1 MRKITLIVLAFILA
15 IIGLIK
21 RETVPLYLTI
31 VIVFLLILYAVIQII
46 IEQKQY
52 KEEAKSK
59 YFGVLKPKSK
69 ILLSAEKNTFPK
81 FEFGDS
87 GAILVKAGKP
97 DEPLFKIFR
106 DNYLTIKIKRGK
118 MKVSTII
125 RDRNGAIIAELEN
138 NEWKVNQNNSFD
150 RNYSKNALEVKDS
163 SGDIVLQVKLI
174 EDRVQFQGKFYDSR
188 GNGVAFGKVRG
199 SDGKIGGCIEIT
211 GTARPNLTL
220 HIEPIFEYPSEL
232 HLGELRNEH

>member
-15 IIGLIK
+15 IMGLIK

-31 VIVFLLILYAVIQII
+31 VIVFLLVLYAVIQII
-46 IEQKQY
+46 IEQKQS
-52 KEEAKSK
+52 KDEAKSK

-87 GAILVKAGKP
+87 GAILVFAGKQG
-97 DEPLFKIFR
+97 EPLIRIFKDSSI
-106 DNYLTIKIKRGK
+106 TIVIEDEQVKA
-118 MKVSTII
+118 STII
-125 RDRNGAIIAELEN
+125 RDRSGAIIAELMN
-138 NEWKVNQNNSFD
+138 NEWKVNPNNFFD

-163 SGDIVLQVKLI
+163 SGDVVLQLRLI
-174 EDRVQFQGKFYDSR
+174 EDRVQFQAKFYDLR
-188 GNGVAFGKVRG
+188 GNGVALGKVRG
-199 SDGKIGGCIEIT
+199 PNGKIGGSIEIT
-211 GTARPNLTL
+211 GTAHPNLTL
-220 HIEPIFEYPSEL
+220 HIEPIFKYPSEL